1 MSTSPGS
8 KIPLFKVRVQEK
20 GTIRDI
26 KEVIVRVE
34 GLPTCLYGQI
44 VDLGDGVNGIIMGYD
59 TEDVLILAMGDS
71 SRLRLGK
78 EVLGV
83 SEPFRIPVGDAYV
96 GRMVTAMGEPCD
108 HGKELVPTLRL
119 PVFRDS
125 PPITHRAPLEG
136 FLETGT
142 KIVDMLIP
150 IAKGQRELILGDR
163 VTGKTVVALDAIL
176 NQQGRDV
183 TCIYCAIG
191 KSVSNLEKTVATLQ
205 DKGALDFSVVVVA
218 TDNSPV
224 GEQYIVPFTAA
235 TLAEFFAAKGR
246 DVLVVFDDLTKHAW
260 AYRQLSLLLGR
271 PPGREAYPG
280 DVFYVQT
287 QLMERAG
294 RFNEDHGGGS
304 ITFLGIAETLQGD
317 LTGYIPSNLAS
328 MCDGQIFMSS
338 SVYAEGFRP
347 AIDVSLSLSIVGGR
361 AQPMILKKLGRDLR
375 SDYARYKEVLSLS
388 RLSAAVSDEADRTVR
403 KGQSIEAILQQGQHQ
418 PVSLAEQVLLMYAL
432 SHNLLAS
439 LSDEQRRAFCREIY
453 GFARGRSRELL
464 EEIERVREPTDRIME
479 GLAAIVAAYFSAGG
493 GGQEADN

>member
-1 MSTSPGS
+1 MSSSPGS
-8 KIPLFKVRVQEK
+8 KIPLFKVKVQEK

-26 KEVIVRVE
+26 KEVIVRVD

-59 TEDVLILAMGDS
+59 AEDVLVLAMGDS

-78 EVLGV
+78 EVHGV
-83 SEPFRIPVGDAYV
+83 SEPFKVPVGDAFL

-108 HGKELVPTLRL
+108 QGDAIVPSAQF

-125 PPITHRAPLEG
+125 PPITHRAPIDES
-136 FLETGT
+136 LETGT
-142 KIVDMLIP
+142 KIVDILIP
-150 IAKGQRELILGDR
+150 IGKGQRELILGDR
-163 VTGKTVVALDAIL
+163 VTGKTVVALDAVL
-176 NQQGRDV
+176 NQKGKSV
-183 TCIYCAIG
+183 YCIYCAIG
-191 KSVSNLEKTVATLQ
+191 KSVSNLEKTLTTLQ
-205 DKGALDFSVVVVA
+205 NEGALDYAVAVVA

-235 TLAEFFAAKGR
+235 TMAEYFAAKGN

-338 SVYAEGFRP
+338 AVFAEGFRP

-361 AQPMILKKLGRDLR
+361 AQPPILKKLGLSLR
-375 SDYARYKEVLSLS
+375 SDYAKYKEVLSLS
-388 RLSAAVSDEADRTVR
+388 RLSSGVSDEADRVVR
-403 KGQSIEAILQQGQHQ
+403 KGEAIAATLQQGQHQ
-418 PVSLAEQVLLMYAL
+418 PVSLAEEVLLLYAL
-432 SHNLLAS
+432 THDLLIS
-439 LSDEQRRAFCREIY
+439 LSSEERDTFRQEIY
-453 GFARGRSRELL
+453 NFARDRSRGLL
-464 EEIERVREPTDRIME
+464 EEIERVREPTDSIMD
-479 GLAAIVAAYFSAGG
+479 GLASLMTAYFSTGVA
-493 GGQEADN
+493 

>member
-1 MSTSPGS
+1 MSSSPGS
-8 KIPLFKVRVQEK
+8 KIPLFKIKVQEK
-20 GTIRDI
+20 GVIRDI
-26 KEVIVRVE
+26 KEVIVRVD

-59 TEDVLILAMGDS
+59 TEDVLVLAMGDS

-78 EVLGV
+78 EVHGV
-83 SEPFRIPVGDAYV
+83 SEPFRVPVGDAFL

-108 HGKELVPTLRL
+108 HGKELIPSAHL

-125 PPITHRAPLEG
+125 PPITHRAPIGEG
-136 FLETGT
+136 LETGT

-150 IAKGQRELILGDR
+150 IGKGQRELILGDR
-163 VTGKTVVALDAIL
+163 VTGKTVIALDAIL
-176 NQQGRDV
+176 NQKGKSV
-183 TCIYCAIG
+183 FCIYCAIG
-191 KSVSNLEKTVATLQ
+191 KSVSNLEKTITTLQ
-205 DKGALDFSVVVVA
+205 SEGALDYSLAVVA

-235 TLAEFFAAKGR
+235 TLAEYFAAKGH

-294 RFNEDHGGGS
+294 RFNKEHGDGS

-338 SVYAEGFRP
+338 SVFAEGFRP

-361 AQPMILKKLGRDLR
+361 AQPPILKKLGLSLR
-375 SDYARYKEVLSLS
+375 SDYAKYKEVLSLS
-388 RLSAAVSDEADRTVR
+388 RLSSGVSDAAERVVQ
-403 KGQSIEAILQQGQHQ
+403 KGEAIASVLQQGQHQ
-418 PVSLAEQVLLMYAL
+418 PVCLAEQVLLLYAL
-432 SHNLLAS
+432 SNDLLLS
-439 LSDEQRRAFCREIY
+439 LSPEHRDTFRLEIY
-453 GFARGRSRELL
+453 NFARDRDRELL
-464 EEIERVREPTDRIME
+464 EEIERSKEPTTRIME
-479 GLAAIVAAYFSAGG
+479 GLAALMAAYFSTGVG
-493 GGQEADN
+493 

>member
-1 MSTSPGS
+1 MSTLPGS

-59 TEDVLILAMGDS
+59 TEDVLVLAMGDC

-78 EVLGV
+78 EVHGV
-83 SEPFRIPVGDAYV
+83 SEPFRVPVGDAFL
-96 GRMVTAMGEPCD
+96 GRMVTAMGEACD
-108 HGKELVPTLRL
+108 HGKEIVPNGHF

-125 PPITHRAPLEG
+125 PPITHRAPIDEP
-136 FLETGT
+136 LETGT
-142 KIVDMLIP
+142 KLVDMLIP
-150 IAKGQRELILGDR
+150 IGKGQRELILGDR

-176 NQQGRDV
+176 NQKGKGV
-183 TCIYCAIG
+183 CCIYCAIG
-191 KSVSNLEKTVATLQ
+191 KSVSNLEKTITTMQ
-205 DKGALDFSVVVVA
+205 SRGALDYSLAVVA

-235 TLAEFFAAKGR
+235 TLAEYFASKGA
-246 DVLVVFDDLTKHAW
+246 DVLVVLDDLTKHAW

-280 DVFYVQT
+280 DIFYVQT

-294 RFNEDHGGGS
+294 RFDEKHGNGS
-304 ITFLGIAETLQGD
+304 ITFLGIAETQQGD

-338 SVYAEGFRP
+338 SVFAAGIRP

-361 AQPMILKKLGRDLR
+361 AQAPILKKLGRDLR
-375 SDYARYKEVLSLS
+375 SDYAKYKEVLTLS
-388 RLSAAVSDEADRTVR
+388 RLSSGVSDAADRVVR
-403 KGQSIEAILQQGQHQ
+403 KGEAIESVLQQGQHQ
-418 PVSLAEQVLLMYAL
+418 PASLAEEVLLLYAL
-432 SHNLLAS
+432 SHELLLS
-439 LSDEQRRAFCREIY
+439 LSEEQRTAFRREIY
-453 GFARGRSRELL
+453 GFARDRSRALL
-464 EEIERVREPTDRIME
+464 EEIERTKEPTSSVMD
-479 GLAAIVAAYFSAGG
+479 GLASVTAAYFSGG
-493 GGQEADN
+493 GGGGG